1 MLTKLL
7 SVAFGSFRGWLTLVA
22 LLCVLSGA
30 RSAHAQGS
38 PVGLAVRIIPAN
50 ALEGFSDSLG
60 LDADQREILKQLH
73 QGYRSARV
81 KAQQEAKAQ
90 QEEFQES
97 MRNMDW
103 SKPDEAQ
110 AKMREQMKKMGEL
123 QKKAEEG
130 LLKAE
135 KAFFD
140 DVRAVL
146 NPEQDARWEKGQRW
160 MRRFDASRF
169 GVMAGSMADV
179 TELAKDAGI
188 ERTGEVGALL
198 DRYEEEVDV
207 AIQGWRGSLE
217 SISGAM
223 SAAME
228 DPMSAEEK
236 VGKFIEDLFTNS
248 HKVREVNRRTARQLK
263 DLAGEEKGAK
273 VQEAFLAK
281 SYPLVYGQRR
291 VDKIMGPFL
300 EGGDRFEALPNEQRS
315 EVKILGESHHRDMA
329 IIRGNLARG
338 IDEEQEKILKNA
350 RAMMGG
356 PIVEDG
362 SLFKASRVSRDE
374 LEAKTL
380 DRLKAIVG
388 EPAFEDAKKGTKADP
403 TGEDDELIGNFDWL
417 EEEEAEPE

>member
-7 SVAFGSFRGWLTLVA
+7 SVAFGSFRGLVA
-22 LLCVLSGA
+22 VVVVLSVLAGA
-30 RSAHAQGS
+30 RSALAQGG

-50 ALEGFSDSLG
+50 ALEGFGDTLG
-60 LDADQREILKQLH
+60 LDNDQREILKQLH

-81 KAQQEAKAQ
+81 KAQQEARAQ

-97 MRNMDW
+97 MRTMDW

-110 AKMREQMKKMGEL
+110 AKMKEQMKKMGEL
-123 QKKAEEG
+123 QKKGEEG
-130 LLKAE
+130 LRKAE

-140 DVRAVL
+140 DVRAIL
-146 NPEQDARWEKGQRW
+146 NPEQEARWEKGQRW

-207 AIQGWRGSLE
+207 AIQGWRGAVD

-223 SAAME
+223 NAAME
-228 DPMSAEEK
+228 DPMSAQEK
-236 VGKFIEDLFTNS
+236 VGKFIEDLFANS
-248 HKVREVNRRTARQLK
+248 QKVREVNRRAVRQLK

-273 VQEAFLAK
+273 LQAAFLAK

-291 VDKIMGPFL
+291 VDKIMNPFQ
-300 EGGDRFEALPNEQRS
+300 EGGDRFEALPADQRN
-315 EVKILGESHHRDMA
+315 EVKILAESHQRDMA
-329 IIRGNLARG
+329 IIRSNLARG
-338 IDEEQEKILKNA
+338 IDEEQEKILKDA
-350 RAMMGG
+350 RKMMGG
-356 PIVEDG
+356 PDIKDD
-362 SLFKASRVSRDE
+362 SLFKTSIKARDE

-380 DRLKAIVG
+380 DRLKTIVG
-388 EPAFEDAKKGTKADP
+388 EAAYDDAKEGTKEDP
-403 TGEDDELIGNFDWL
+403 KGEDEELIGSFDWL
-417 EEEEAEPE
+417 EEDETEPE

>member
-1 MLTKLL
+1 MLNKLL
-7 SVAFGSFRGWLTLVA
+7 SVVFGSFRGWVA
-22 LLCVLSGA
+22 LVVVVCVLSGA
-30 RSAHAQGS
+30 RSAQAQGS
-38 PVGLAVRIIPAN
+38 PVGLTVRIIPAN
-50 ALEGFSDSLG
+50 ALEGFGDTLG
-60 LDADQREILKQLH
+60 LDADQRETLRQLH

-90 QEEFQES
+90 QE
-97 MRNMDW
+97 RNMDW

-110 AKMREQMKKMGEL
+110 AKMKEQMKKMGEL
-123 QKKAEEG
+123 QKKGEEG
-130 LLKAE
+130 LRKAE

-140 DVRAVL
+140 DVRAIL
-146 NPEQDARWEKGQRW
+146 SPEQEARWEKGQRW

-188 ERTGEVGALL
+188 ERAGEVAALL

-207 AIQGWRGSLE
+207 AIQGWRGAVD

-228 DPMSAEEK
+228 DPMTAQDK
-236 VGKFIEDLFTNS
+236 VGKFIEDLFSNS
-248 HKVREVNRRTARQLK
+248 HKVREVNRRTVRQLK

-281 SYPLVYGQRR
+281 SYPLVYGPRR

-300 EGGDRFEALPNEQRS
+300 EGGDKFEALPSEQRN
-315 EVKILGESHHRDMA
+315 EVKILAESHLRDMA

-338 IDEEQEKILKNA
+338 IDEQQEKILKNA

-356 PIVEDG
+356 PTVEEG
-362 SLFKASRVSRDE
+362 SLFKTSRASRDE

-388 EPAFEDAKKGTKADP
+388 EAAFDDAKKGTKEDP
-403 TGEDDELIGNFDWL
+403 RGEDDELIGNFDWL
-417 EEEEAEPE
+417 EEDETEPE

>member
-1 MLTKLL
+1 MLSRLMNVL
-7 SVAFGSFRGWLTLVA
+7 VGLRRGCIALVVVA
-22 LLCVLSGA
+22 LVLGLSP
-30 RSAHAQGS
+30 RVHAQGS

-50 ALEGFSDSLG
+50 ALEGFGETLG
-60 LDADQREILKQLH
+60 LDNDQREILKQLH

-81 KAQQEAKAQ
+81 KVQQEAKAQ

-110 AKMREQMKKMGEL
+110 AKMKEQMKKMGEL
-123 QKKAEEG
+123 QKKGEEG
-130 LLKAE
+130 LRKAE

-140 DVRAVL
+140 DVRAIL
-146 NPEQDARWEKGQRW
+146 SPEQEARWENGQRW

-207 AIQGWRGSLE
+207 AIQGWRGAVD

-228 DPMSAEEK
+228 DPMTAQDK
-236 VGKFIEDLFTNS
+236 VGKFIEDLFSNS
-248 HKVREVNRRTARQLK
+248 HKVREVNRRTVRQLK

-281 SYPLVYGQRR
+281 SYPLVYGPRR

-300 EGGDRFEALPNEQRS
+300 EGGDKFEALPSEQRN
-315 EVKILGESHHRDMA
+315 EVKILAESHLRDMA

-338 IDEEQEKILKNA
+338 IDEQQEKILKNA
-350 RAMMGG
+350 RAIMGG
-356 PIVEDG
+356 PTVEEG
-362 SLFKASRVSRDE
+362 SLFKTSRASRDE

-388 EPAFEDAKKGTKADP
+388 EAAFDDAKKGTKEDP
-403 TGEDDELIGNFDWL
+403 RGEDDELIGNFDWL
-417 EEEEAEPE
+417 EEDETEPE